1 MNVDEPVP
9 CGMMTDY
16 IWTQYAEKMASST
29 AQEQTSNTTPDN
41 STVNLRTLF
50 RTFITGCHILHQQNV
65 LDAYGH
71 LSFRHPTDP
80 SHFFMSRYIAP
91 GTISSPSEII
101 EYHISNAEPV
111 NPKETKGYSERH
123 IHSEIYKRHDTV
135 NAVVHSHADAVVP
148 YTVSSVPLR
157 PVYHM
162 AGFLRAEGAPVYEIS
177 KYRRDGDKFDML
189 VRNEH
194 LGQGLAEQF
203 DGGVGVVLMRGHGFT
218 AVGGSMEEVVLRS
231 VYTMK
236 NAAIQTAA
244 LTQRAAW
251 LGVTGGG
258 GKSDGDGDGI
268 RYLSEEET
276 SDATEMTRW
285 SVMRPWGLWV
295 KEVEA
300 DGLYVNKA

>member
-1 MNVDEPVP
+1 MP

-16 IWTQYAEKMASST
+16 ILTQHAARMASSST
-29 AQEQTSNTTPDN
+29 QEQEQTSSSNTMPEN
-41 STVNLRTLF
+41 STISLRTLF
-50 RTFITGCHILHQQNV
+50 RTFITGSHILHQQHV

-91 GTISSPSEII
+91 GTISSPAEII

-111 NPKETKGYSERH
+111 NPNETKGYSERH
-123 IHSEIYKRHDTV
+123 IHSEIYKRHDSV

-148 YTVSSVPLR
+148 YTVSGVPLR
-157 PVYHM
+157 PVFHM

-177 KYRRDGDKFDML
+177 KYRRGGDKSDML

-194 LGQGLAEQF
+194 LGKGLAEHF

-251 LGVTGGG
+251 LGLTGAGVKDAG
-258 GKSDGDGDGI
+258 AGDGI
-268 RYLSEEET
+268 WYLSEEET
-276 SDATEMTRW
+276 VGATEMTQ
-285 SVMRPWGLWV
+285 STVTRPWGLWV

-300 DGLYVNKA
+300 DGLYVNNA